1 MGKLKGVV
9 DLVWDLT
16 ARDLISIM
24 MMMMIGKI
32 RIEGFGCASIILST
46 LHIKIN
52 FISPQPVEVGPVICL
67 ILQTEKTE
75 AQRGSV
81 ICSRSQRGFCNLLKV
96 TKLAWHEFRHE
107 LVSSS

>member
-32 RIEGFGCASIILST
+32 RIEGFGCA
-46 LHIKIN
+46 
-52 FISPQPVEVGPVICL
+52 
-67 ILQTEKTE
+67 
-75 AQRGSV
+75 
-81 ICSRSQRGFCNLLKV
+81 
-96 TKLAWHEFRHE
+96 RHY
-107 LVSSS
+107 SKYFTYKN